1 MGIVVFFVAQLDSQ
15 SADVQGVDSPVAT
28 GVNEKIQVLPDLL
41 ESRSPVLRDP
51 QVHHFGALCVPDT
64 YDSQQG
70 TSILSN
76 FLLCYLDNEACR
88 ETKLQ
93 NWFLGWN

>member
-1 MGIVVFFVAQLDSQ
+1 M
-15 SADVQGVDSPVAT
+15 PVAT

-41 ESRSPVLRDP
+41 ESRPPVLRDS
-51 QVHHFGALCVPDT
+51 QLHHFGALCVPDT

-76 FLLCYLDNEACR
+76 LFLCYFLR
-88 ETKLQ
+88 QQGLSKKQ
-93 NWFLGWN
+93 NYQIGFLAGISYIGSMQ